1 MKKAYLCLGGNKGDV
16 RSYLERASTAIGNRI
31 GHITERSAIYWS
43 EPWGFKAEQMFL
55 NQIVVAET
63 ELEPHVVL
71 ERCLQIETEL
81 GRTRSGNG
89 YEPRTIDIDIIFFG
103 DNIIDTP
110 DLKVP
115 HPLMHQRNFVLRPLA
130 DVAPDFVH
138 PIFGLTIKQLAD
150 ACSDNGKCGEAD

>member
-1 MKKAYLCLGGNKGDV
+1 MGGNKGDT
-16 RSYLERASTAIGNRI
+16 RTYLERATAAIESRI
-31 GHITERSAIYWS
+31 GRIAERSAIYWS
-43 EPWGFKAEQMFL
+43 EPWGFEAEQMFL

-63 ELEPHVVL
+63 ALEPYVVL

-103 DNIIDTP
+103 NRIINTP
-110 DLKVP
+110 NLKVP

-138 PIFGLTIKQLAD
+138 PVSGLTVRQLAD
-150 ACSDNGKCGEAD
+150 ACSDNGKCEKVD